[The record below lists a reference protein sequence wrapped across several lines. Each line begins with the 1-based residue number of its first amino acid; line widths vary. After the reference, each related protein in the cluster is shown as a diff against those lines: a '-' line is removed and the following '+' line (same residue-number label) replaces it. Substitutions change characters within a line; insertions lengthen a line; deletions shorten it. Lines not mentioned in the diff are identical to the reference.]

1 MIVPKA
7 FSFVGQKGTS
17 YRAFVN
23 AQTGYWFVSYFIG
36 EKRKRHTLDAKTK
49 VDAEH
54 ALKRLDQKLSQPAY
68 SAFSDQQFETMT
80 WDAFQKRYLEFKSNQ
95 GKAQRT
101 LDRYRASLDAFGRY
115 LKRNRVDDIHI
126 ITLIL
131 LEGYNEYRT
140 KKEECD
146 SKTAYNDA
154 LTIKNALKWGS
165 RASRGLLRVNPSAD
179 WETPKPIK
187 PKRRCYTA
195 EEVAAMEVGVRE
207 WLRPV
212 VSTLAYTGLR
222 IGELIHLRWVDVDLE
237 KRVIHVRVQEEWKPK
252 GKRDRLIPLHPKVDA
267 VIRERPVGTHVFLG
281 PDGGRIKENF
291 ALHCLKRDQEKKLKM
306 PLGDLHAFRRY
317 FATTM
322 MKAGVNVESV
332 RQWGGWKSLDTMLR
346 YLADVDVKE
355 SVEAM
360 DQAARK
366 LASA

>member
-1 MIVPKA
+1 MRVPKA
-7 FSFVGQKGTS
+7 FSYVGQKGTT
-17 YRAFVN
+17 YRAYVN
-23 AQTGYWFVSYFIG
+23 SQTGYWFVSYNIG
-36 EKRKRHTLDAKTK
+36 PKRIRKTLNAETK
-49 VDAEH
+49 VEAEH
-54 ALKRLDQKLSQPAY
+54 ALRLLDDEASQPAH
-68 SAFSDQQFETMT
+68 AVVQQHFYPMAWSE
-80 WDAFQKRYLEFKSNQ
+80 FQKRYLEYKGNQ

-115 LKRNRVDDIHI
+115 LRKCRVEDIHY
-126 ITLIL
+126 ITLQI
-131 LEGYNEYRT
+131 LEGYNQYRT

-154 LTIKNALKWGS
+154 LTIKNAMKWGS

-195 EEVAAMEVGVRE
+195 EEVAAMETGVRE
-207 WLRPV
+207 WLRPIV
-212 VSTLAYTGLR
+212 TTLAYTGLR

-252 GKRDRLIPLHPKVDA
+252 GRRDRLIPLHPKVEG
-267 VIRERPVGTHVFLG
+267 VIRARPVGTHVFLG
-281 PDGGRIKENF
+281 PDGGCLKENY
-291 ALHCLKRDQEKKLKM
+291 ALYCLKSDQRKKLKM
-306 PLGDLHAFRRY
+306 PTGDLHAFRRF

-332 RQWGGWKSLDTMLR
+332 RQWGGWQSLDTMLR

-355 SVEAM
+355 SVDAM
-360 DQAARK
+360 DQAAQK
-366 LASA
+366 IALA